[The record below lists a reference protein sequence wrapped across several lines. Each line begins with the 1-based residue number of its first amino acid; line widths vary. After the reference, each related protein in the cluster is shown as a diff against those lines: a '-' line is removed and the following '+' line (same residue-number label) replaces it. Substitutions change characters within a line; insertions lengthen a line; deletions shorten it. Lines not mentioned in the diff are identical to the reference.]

1 MSFRIRTL
9 GHSKHGTLQKHI
21 LTVHEGRKPFSCKVQ
36 GENGDTCGQDFETAG
51 KLRAHEGRVHGGQRF
66 WCSICITD
74 TASEG
79 NPMKQ
84 GLKDGAAG
92 FSTYAQL
99 QEHIKTTHPPEC
111 GTCGL
116 VCSSQRELKSHV
128 EVRHGTLSVD
138 DRKTFVCP
146 EPGCGRAFTKKG
158 NLNVHVEATHKAK
171 KYVCGEV
178 SLESLKN
185 VEGWDGR
192 NACGRALSTKGSL
205 QNHIRTVHMG
215 MGRRRRK
222 ASDQVLN
229 DPNDGNTMNLMKLT
243 GAGYHDN
250 SRRRFVCLIPD
261 CIFRFRR
268 GYDVQIHLMTR
279 HGLSEHDAEALI
291 AGAEGHVGS
300 MQADHEDLP
309 ENVMQDTDPKSWHL
323 MDTHGCEHADND
335 ILTEGG
341 RFWIG
346 DESND
351 YEARGDDE
359 WFEDERE
366 MREVEDGSTGTLLSQ
381 LSLSPTIKETTTTI
395 ECDLDER
402 PENDSLTQV
411 ENAIE
416 IASNPTADRNLKSQA
431 LDFISQLPSEPESR
445 RICLS
450 LFLREPRCSEVVR
463 HTSLDVLDNVIGSG
477 RLDIQAL
484 NMLRE
489 NLMVYAQ
496 GTYGAAATGQA
507 TVDSPSL
514 QNKLAQ
520 TFTFLF
526 MTLYHVEWL
535 SFFGDI
541 SALTASS
548 GSGIKDNAVGIVFYL
563 RVLMQIHDEI
573 ADVFLSRTS
582 DEKKKGNELKDMI
595 RQRDA
600 KTIAAS
606 WQEILLQ
613 WKGKDSK
620 IIELCLATIGKW
632 VSWTQISLIITET
645 LRDQLLE
652 LVISTSPNVSGP
664 VAVRETALTT
674 ITEILRK
681 KMSPEYKLELI
692 DFLKIR
698 DVVAHLV
705 SSPAL
710 ADLRVTSQYDT
721 DLAESVAQLVNHS
734 LSDIVRALESV
745 QDQSSV
751 TVQAVSQLK
760 GFLPLVLRFFS
771 DEYDEICSTVI
782 PCLSDLLTLFR
793 KKEKSNVM
801 IHEQSAAMLAPI
813 LNAVVLKMRYDET
826 SSWGNEDAQTDEAE
840 FQELRK
846 RLHVLQQTIATVDQT
861 LYQDKISTVVIT
873 TLENFQRDAARVDWR
888 DLDLAMHEMFLFG
901 ELGLKNGGLYSKAKP
916 ITPAAERLIG
926 MMFKLVETDVASS
939 LHPAVQL
946 QYMEIC
952 VRYYH
957 FFDANPQFISATLER
972 FIQIVHHDHVKVRT
986 RSWYLFH
993 RFIKHVRQHIGDI
1006 AQTVIQALS
1015 DLLPIKAE
1023 IPDEVSDNSDMSSNE
1038 DQQSASARFD
1048 SQLYLYEAI
1057 GCLCSARGV
1066 LVENQVVYIRTV
1078 IAPLFSDL
1086 EVHLGPAKDGD
1097 ELAVMQVHHLIM
1109 ALGTLARGFSDWTP
1123 ASTTPSVTSPA
1134 NEVSEEFS
1142 RTSEAILL
1150 ALESVSVNTEVIRA
1164 AARFAFSRLVGVLGS
1179 RILPQLPRW
1188 IDGLLSRTSSKDE
1201 MALFMRLLDQVVYGF
1216 KMEIYDIL
1224 NTLLTPL
1231 LQRVFAGIAE
1241 PATGTDDE
1249 IQLAELKREYLSFLL
1264 IILNN
1269 SLEPVLVSEANQAG
1283 FANVISTVEHLAK
1296 DASDF
1301 PTAKLA
1307 FTVLIRMV
1315 MIWGGPDIQTG
1326 SPQPSLPGF
1335 DRFMMERFSP
1345 LCWALP
1351 SQSNFDPKDAQGKQ
1365 AMGEA
1370 AGLQKAIYTK
1380 AGDEYLSFL
1389 RNTELSSMGMD
1400 AGTVD
1405 EYLRALSTSDAK
1417 TFKQYFHSLV
1427 QRTKR

>member
-1 MSFRIRTL
+1 MEEQVHRSPGRINN
-9 GHSKHGTLQKHI
+9 
-21 LTVHEGRKPFSCKVQ
+21 F
-36 GENGDTCGQDFETAG
+36 
-51 KLRAHEGRVHGGQRF
+51 
-66 WCSICITD
+66 
-74 TASEG
+74 
-79 NPMKQ
+79 
-84 GLKDGAAG
+84 
-92 FSTYAQL
+92 
-99 QEHIKTTHPPEC
+99 
-111 GTCGL
+111 
-116 VCSSQRELKSHV
+116 
-128 EVRHGTLSVD
+128 
-138 DRKTFVCP
+138 
-146 EPGCGRAFTKKG
+146 
-158 NLNVHVEATHKAK
+158 
-171 KYVCGEV
+171 
-178 SLESLKN
+178 
-185 VEGWDGR
+185 
-192 NACGRALSTKGSL
+192 
-205 QNHIRTVHMG
+205 
-215 MGRRRRK
+215 
-222 ASDQVLN
+222 
-229 DPNDGNTMNLMKLT
+229 
-243 GAGYHDN
+243 
-250 SRRRFVCLIPD
+250 
-261 CIFRFRR
+261 
-268 GYDVQIHLMTR
+268 
-279 HGLSEHDAEALI
+279 
-291 AGAEGHVGS
+291 
-300 MQADHEDLP
+300 
-309 ENVMQDTDPKSWHL
+309 
-323 MDTHGCEHADND
+323 
-335 ILTEGG
+335 
-341 RFWIG
+341 
-346 DESND
+346 
-351 YEARGDDE
+351 
-359 WFEDERE
+359 
-366 MREVEDGSTGTLLSQ
+366 
-381 LSLSPTIKETTTTI
+381 
-395 ECDLDER
+395 
-402 PENDSLTQV
+402 TQV

-431 LDFISQLPSEPESR
+431 LEFISQLPSQPESR
-445 RICLS
+445 QICLS

-463 HTSLDVLDNVIGSG
+463 HTSLDVIDNVIGSG
-477 RLDIQAL
+477 RLDVQAL
-484 NMLRE
+484 NLLRE
-489 NLMVYAQ
+489 TLMAYAQ
-496 GTYGAAATGQA
+496 GIYGTAATSQA
-507 TVDSPSL
+507 TIDSSNL

-526 MTLYHVEWL
+526 ITLYPSEWL

-541 SALTASS
+541 LALTALNGSS
-548 GSGIKDNAVGIVFYL
+548 MKDNATGTAFFL
-563 RVLMQIHDEI
+563 RVLIQIHDEI
-573 ADVFLSRTS
+573 ADIYVPRTS
-582 DEKKKGNELKDMI
+582 DERKKGNDLKDLI
-595 RQRDA
+595 RERDA

-620 IIELCLATIGKW
+620 TIELCLATIGRW
-632 VSWTQISLIITET
+632 VSWTDISFIITET

-652 LVISTSPNVSGP
+652 LVIATSSDVSGS

-674 ITEILRK
+674 LTEILRK
-681 KMSPEYKLELI
+681 KMNPNYKIELI
-692 DFLKIR
+692 EFLKIR

-710 ADLRVTSQYDT
+710 ADLRATSQYDT

-734 LSDIVRALESV
+734 VSDIVRALESAP
-745 QDQSSV
+745 DQSSV
-751 TVQAVSQLK
+751 MMQAVLQLK

-793 KKEKSNVM
+793 KKKSNAT

-813 LNAVVLKMRYDET
+813 LDTVVMKMRYDET

-846 RLHVLQQTIATVDQT
+846 RLHVLQQTIAAVDQD
-861 LYQDKISTVVIT
+861 LYQDKISTVVVAT
-873 TLENFQRDAARVDWR
+873 FESFQTDANRVDWR

-939 LHPAVQL
+939 LQPAVQL

-957 FFDANPQFISATLER
+957 FFDVNPQFISSTLER
-972 FIQIVHHDHVKVRT
+972 FVQIVHHDHVKVRT

-993 RFIKHVRQHIGDI
+993 RFVKHIRQHLGDI

-1057 GCLCSARGV
+1057 GCICSARGV

-1078 IAPLFSDL
+1078 ITPLFQDL
-1086 EVHLGPAKDGD
+1086 EVHLGPAKNGD

-1123 ASTTPSVTSPA
+1123 ASTSPAAAPPPA

-1150 ALESVSVNTEVIRA
+1150 ALESVSVSTEVIRA

-1216 KMEIYDIL
+1216 KTEIYDIL

-1264 IILNN
+1264 VILNN
-1269 SLEPVLVSEANQAG
+1269 NLEAVLVSEANQAG
-1283 FANVISTVEHLAK
+1283 FANVISTIEHLAK

-1307 FTVLIRMV
+1307 FTVLTRMV
-1315 MIWGGPDIQTG
+1315 MTWGGPDIQTG
-1326 SPQPSLPGF
+1326 NPQPTLPGF

-1345 LCWALP
+1345 LCWSLP
-1351 SQSNFDPKDAQGKQ
+1351 SQPNFDSKDAQGKQ

-1370 AGLQKAIYTK
+1370 AGLQNAIYTK
-1380 AGDEYLSFL
+1380 TGEEYLTFL
-1389 RNTELSSMGMD
+1389 QMTELSSMGMD
-1400 AGTVD
+1400 AATVD
-1405 EYLRALSTSDAK
+1405 EYLRVLKTSDAK
-1417 TFKQYFHSLV
+1417 TFRQYFQNLV
-1427 QRTKR
+1427 QRSKR